1 VAVRLLTGY
10 AVLTAGMLVMQ
21 VRARRRPPRPATL
34 GQVAA
39 GVVGA
44 PGARWVLL
52 RGWAWLGWYLFV
64 RTTPG

>member
-1 VAVRLLTGY
+1 MAVGLLTGY

-39 GVVGA
+39 GVMGA

-52 RGWAWLGWYLFV
+52 LGWAWLGWHLFV